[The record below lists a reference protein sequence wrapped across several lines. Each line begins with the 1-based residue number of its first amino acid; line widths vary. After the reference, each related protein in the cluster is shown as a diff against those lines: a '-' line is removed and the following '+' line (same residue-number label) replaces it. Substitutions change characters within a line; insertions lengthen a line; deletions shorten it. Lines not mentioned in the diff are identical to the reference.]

1 MKKQFKIVI
10 LKHGS
15 LLSSTKLLKPPIF
28 HVHFNYW
35 QFQLCFLPADL
46 LAQFLMGIPN
56 TEVNLHQSTGRRLS
70 GLVNHEPS
78 LRQSQPSALQAV
90 TKDPDL
96 LC

>member
-1 MKKQFKIVI
+1 
-10 LKHGS
+10 
-15 LLSSTKLLKPPIF
+15 
-28 HVHFNYW
+28 
-35 QFQLCFLPADL
+35 
-46 LAQFLMGIPN
+46 MGIPN